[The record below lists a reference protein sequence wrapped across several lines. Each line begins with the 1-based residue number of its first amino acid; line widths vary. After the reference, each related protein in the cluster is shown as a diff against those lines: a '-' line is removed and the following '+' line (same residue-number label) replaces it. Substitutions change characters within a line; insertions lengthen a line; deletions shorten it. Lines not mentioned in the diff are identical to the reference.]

1 MRPRSDRHRFA
12 LARESEVARFRPF
25 RENVRWQANGIAFIG
40 LNVPGPNNHYLT
52 AGGRNG
58 EFEDRSVASTFWL
71 EHAAESARRAE
82 LRALVVIIQGD
93 PDFSRYERRDR
104 FSWLRFSH
112 GNRRDG
118 FLEFKRSLVKAAELF
133 RGPVIVIHGSET
145 ALPNGFRIDQPLHD
159 DKGAVVANL
168 TRIAMALHKPQAQ
181 WLEVQTDFGWRPPFR
196 VRVRDV
202 ACARAARP
210 TPVEA
215 TALRSPALRTSV
227 EASAPNPAPHF
238 RRGRTSLATTCRRRC
253 RRPRLPPPTPPTSPS
268 QPSLP
273 PILSPPQALPPILPT
288 PASGV
293 PNGA

>member
-1 MRPRSDRHRFA
+1 
-12 LARESEVARFRPF
+12 ARESEVARFRPF

-40 LNVPGPNNHYLT
+40 LNAPSPNNHYLT

-112 GNRRDG
+112 GNQGRDG

-145 ALPNGFRIDQPLHD
+145 ALPNGFRIDQPLHN

-168 TRIAMALHKPQAQ
+168 TRIAMALHK
-181 WLEVQTDFGWRPPFR
+181 
-196 VRVRDV
+196 
-202 ACARAARP
+202 
-210 TPVEA
+210 
-215 TALRSPALRTSV
+215 
-227 EASAPNPAPHF
+227 
-238 RRGRTSLATTCRRRC
+238 
-253 RRPRLPPPTPPTSPS
+253 
-268 QPSLP
+268 
-273 PILSPPQALPPILPT
+273 
-288 PASGV
+288 
-293 PNGA
+293 